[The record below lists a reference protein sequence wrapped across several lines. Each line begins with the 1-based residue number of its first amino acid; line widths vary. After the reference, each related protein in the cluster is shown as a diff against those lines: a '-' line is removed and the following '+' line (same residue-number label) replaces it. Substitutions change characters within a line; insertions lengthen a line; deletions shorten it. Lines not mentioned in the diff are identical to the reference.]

1 MELNSPVTKAKY
13 DTLTYGMNP
22 AGVSYA
28 LGADGTKL
36 GESVVPG
43 AETQTYGW
51 AVPDGRVARVTFQD
65 DKLIAMN
72 LENALSSYR
81 KAK

>member
-1 MELNSPVTKAKY
+1 MNGSVTKAKY
-13 DTLTYGMNP
+13 DTLTYGMNLV
-22 AGVSYA
+22 GVRYA

-43 AETQTYGW
+43 AETEIYGW
-51 AVPDGRVARVTFQD
+51 AVPNGRVARVTFQD

-81 KAK
+81 KVK